1 MNDSSGKIMTQTKK
15 EALESSN
22 CETKSDDRAR
32 EVSESRMSAKVAICG
47 TNDECT
53 RMNNIDVAK
62 YEREVNDKAT
72 RVSSQESEGY
82 RELVS

>member
-1 MNDSSGKIMTQTKK
+1 
-15 EALESSN
+15 
-22 CETKSDDRAR
+22 
-32 EVSESRMSAKVAICG
+32 MSAKVAICG

-72 RVSSQESEGY
+72 RVVNQESEGQTEQVLGHY
-82 RELVS
+82 GLKPCPDH